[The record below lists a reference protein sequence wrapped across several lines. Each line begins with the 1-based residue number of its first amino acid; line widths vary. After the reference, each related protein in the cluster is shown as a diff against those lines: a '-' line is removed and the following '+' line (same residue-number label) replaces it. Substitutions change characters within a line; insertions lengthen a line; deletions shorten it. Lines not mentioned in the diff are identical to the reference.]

1 MFCGLITLKKRPFSR
16 QLEEPVGFH
25 CDAIR
30 NVGVTMGLMSVYLEE
45 INGYCPSVQVSFG
58 NVLLRE
64 YLFSWKENRLYFYPK
79 QDNQRRVP

>member
-1 MFCGLITLKKRPFSR
+1 MFCGLITLKRRPFSR
-16 QLEEPVGFH
+16 QLEEAVGFH

-45 INGYCPSVQVSFG
+45 IHGYCPSVQVSFG